1 MGLFEP
7 RVIKMRENTRGK
19 IRTVKQVRND
29 HACAR
34 VPNLTIQGIRRDHSL
49 GPTSARQLYVCTYI
63 CYTSYFEL
71 NGSLLVFSPT
81 RFFTAAKPDLYV
93 KHDKS
98 KYITDGPHNFR
109 IG

>member
-1 MGLFEP
+1 MFNMGLFEP

-49 GPTSARQLYVCTYI
+49 GPTSARQLYVCMYI
-63 CYTSYFEL
+63 CYTIYFEL
-71 NGSLLVFSPT
+71 NGPLLVFYS
-81 RFFTAAKPDLYV
+81 
-93 KHDKS
+93 DKVFYSS
-98 KYITDGPHNFR
+98 KAGLICETQEEQIHH
-109 IG
+109 